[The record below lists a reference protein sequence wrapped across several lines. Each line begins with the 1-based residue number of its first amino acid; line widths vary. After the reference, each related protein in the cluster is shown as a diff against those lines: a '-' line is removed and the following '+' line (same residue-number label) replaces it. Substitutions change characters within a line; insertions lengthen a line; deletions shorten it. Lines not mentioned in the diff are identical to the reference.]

1 MNTATI
7 STKYQ
12 VVIPKEIRNT
22 LKILPGQRVKFICY
36 DNRLE
41 IIPLVDLKELVGIYE
56 GMDTTIEREE
66 SDRI

>member
-12 VVIPKEIRNT
+12 VVIPKSIRNT
-22 LKILPGQRVKFICY
+22 LKIFPGQKVTFICY
-36 DNRLE
+36 DNHLE
-41 IIPLVDLKELVGIYE
+41 MIPLADLKELVGICD

-66 SDRI
+66 ADRI

>member
-12 VVIPKEIRNT
+12 VVIPKEIRKT
-22 LKILPGQRVKFICY
+22 LKISPGQRVKFISY

-41 IIPLVDLKELVGIYE
+41 IIPLVDLEDLVGICE
-56 GMDTTIEREE
+56 GMDTSIEREE
-66 SDRI
+66 TDRI